1 MRISLIVAMSENR
14 VIGRGGQLPWRL
26 SADLQRFKRLTMGH
40 PLIMGR
46 KTLESIGRALPG
58 RTSIVVTRQRD
69 YAFPGV
75 LVAHDL
81 DGALRLAAGESEVFV
96 VGGEQIYRLA
106 VPKAECVYLTMVHAH
121 LVGDASFPSLA
132 EEEWEVVEE
141 TRHPATPRDT
151 HDSTFRILQR
161 RGAQPS

>member
-14 VIGRGGQLPWRL
+14 VIGRAGQLPWRL

-58 RTSIVVTRQRD
+58 RTSIVVTRQPD
-69 YAFPGV
+69 YAFSGV
-75 LVAHDL
+75 LVAHDF
-81 DGALRLAAGESEVFV
+81 DGALRLAAEATEVFV
-96 VGGEQIYRLA
+96 VGGEQVYRLA
-106 VPKAECVYLTMVHAH
+106 VPRADRVYLTTVHAH
-121 LVGDASFPSLA
+121 LEGDATFPSLA
-132 EEEWEVVEE
+132 DGEWEVSQE

-151 HDSTFRILQR
+151 YDSTFRILQR
-161 RGAQPS
+161 KGLQPL